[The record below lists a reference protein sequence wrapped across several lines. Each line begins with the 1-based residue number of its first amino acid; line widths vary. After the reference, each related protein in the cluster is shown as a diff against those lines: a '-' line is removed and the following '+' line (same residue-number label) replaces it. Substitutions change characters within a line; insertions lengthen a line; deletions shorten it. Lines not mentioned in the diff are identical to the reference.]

1 MQFLYVIFS
10 VIGSKVRLSTLEL
23 TIRLLKLLVYR
34 EEQSFLQDRHLACIE
49 NARECSTQLL
59 RNFYKVS
66 SQNNLPACIF
76 LQNLSNLSVYF
87 GLFSWVKV
95 GGGVISSS
103 SLVKV
108 LKHEIVTLHA
118 GKPTVNL
125 GEAQLTVVFEENM
138 YESTKFAKEKN
149 SVQVAQSFKK

>member
-95 GGGVISSS
+95 GGGGGDI
-103 SLVKV
+103 
-108 LKHEIVTLHA
+108 IIQ
-118 GKPTVNL
+118 L
-125 GEAQLTVVFEENM
+125 G
-138 YESTKFAKEKN
+138 
-149 SVQVAQSFKK
+149 QSFKAWDGNIAPRETHCQPWWSPVNSRFWRVHVREYQVC

>member
-1 MQFLYVIFS
+1 M
-10 VIGSKVRLSTLEL
+10 
-23 TIRLLKLLVYR
+23 
-34 EEQSFLQDRHLACIE
+34 
-49 NARECSTQLL
+49 
-59 RNFYKVS
+59 
-66 SQNNLPACIF
+66 
-76 LQNLSNLSVYF
+76 
-87 GLFSWVKV
+87 
-95 GGGVISSS
+95 ISSS

>member
-1 MQFLYVIFS
+1 M
-10 VIGSKVRLSTLEL
+10 STLEL

-76 LQNLSNLSVYF
+76 LQNLSNLSEYF
-87 GLFSWVKV
+87 GLFSQVKV
-95 GGGVISSS
+95 WGGWYHHPAWS
-103 SLVKV
+103 KF
-108 LKHEIVTLHA
+108 LKHEMVTLHP

-125 GEAQLTVVFEENM
+125 GEAQFTVVFEENM

-149 SVQVAQSFKK
+149 QCN